1 MHVTGVQLDL
11 YTGVAATL
19 RFPLPEMDAQLES
32 AAGKGKGGKGVA
44 IGGGAEAAG
53 GYESDFSATTVDGG
67 DGGGYVSRDGG
78 FDDDDEGTGEGGDAA
93 AKEEARMRQDM
104 GF

>member
-32 AAGKGKGGKGVA
+32 AAGTGAAKV
-44 IGGGAEAAG
+44 GGAEAAG

-67 DGGGYVSRDGG
+67 EGGGYVSSDGG